1 MTVSVRP
8 TEPYF
13 IFHGIK
19 HLTSATYYPISNA
32 LGKRA
37 VQIIKTSPQSTT
49 GISPSELLLGRH
61 PLSRLDLLK
70 PNTTERVESNQQ
82 KQEDRH
88 DQRCRERNF
97 AVGDGVQN
105 YHQGDQWLPGRV
117 IEQKN
122 WSCFISLQIVK

>member
-1 MTVSVRP
+1 MCTHLAKI
-8 TEPYF
+8 
-13 IFHGIK
+13 IFTNC
-19 HLTSATYYPISNA
+19 LT
-32 LGKRA
+32 
-37 VQIIKTSPQSTT
+37 PQSTT

-61 PLSRLDLLK
+61 PRSRLDLLK

-88 DQRCRERNF
+88 DQRRRERNF

-117 IEQKN
+117 IEQKS